1 MEEQDK
7 VNEKDNNTENK
18 DLPKE
23 KEDKNENNTNKI
35 EDKSEDKKEEIK
47 EDNKEDNK
55 EYNKEE
61 NKEDNK
67 GDIKEDK
74 EENKEE
80 KEDKEEN
87 KEDKEDKDNEE
98 DETDKNNKEEE
109 KDKNKKNGT
118 KKKIKGKNF
127 NPEDYVLML
136 SIGTGNFS
144 NVQMVEHKETKILYA
159 LKSFEKRR
167 VESLHKERDVLME
180 KYALEKIT
188 PHPYIIG
195 YYGSAKDDFE
205 MYILYEYING
215 GDLWHKSVIY
225 GMPCEKLIK
234 YYFIQLL
241 KGVKHIHSFNI
252 AHRDIKP
259 ENIMVTKDEKL
270 IKIIDFGSSLD
281 LDGTDFERKMA
292 ELKKKEKKRRPDFI
306 HFVGTPNYMAP
317 ECVHNQFSDK
327 RCDLWSLGC
336 VLYDLITGF
345 PPFLGASEYLIF
357 QKSIEAKYIFP
368 EGIVP
373 ELAQDFIKKCII
385 IEPDKRMTIDE
396 MMNHPYLKEEIN
408 DPNFFNEIPKM
419 TEEEKNYFDIQNKIK
434 GQFSKFKDISNNLDA
449 IKEHEKM
456 EEDLKRNEITPEP
469 SPDDEKIKLL
479 CSKKEEYQKEYKDGL
494 ESLSNKIKEYKKPEE
509 NDDNKNYNKK
519 LDFLETRIRHDLF
532 NIIYKGFEF
541 PPNYNEI
548 SPEEHTYSSDE
559 EKKKEK

>member
-1 MEEQDK
+1 MSEQEKKIEYDK
-7 VNEKDNNTENK
+7 SSQNKESTKDNENS
-18 DLPKE
+18 
-23 KEDKNENNTNKI
+23 ENINNSK
-35 EDKSEDKKEEIK
+35 DKKEEIINNVK
-47 EDNKEDNK
+47 STENSKQEDNDEKVKTN
-55 EYNKEE
+55 E
-61 NKEDNK
+61 NKN
-67 GDIKEDK
+67 IR
-74 EENKEE
+74 N
-80 KEDKEEN
+80 
-87 KEDKEDKDNEE
+87 
-98 DETDKNNKEEE
+98 
-109 KDKNKKNGT
+109 
-118 KKKIKGKNF
+118 KNF
-127 NPEDYVLML
+127 NPENYVLMM

-144 NVQMVEHKETKILYA
+144 HVQMVEHKETKILYA

-180 KYALEKIT
+180 KYAMEKIT
-188 PHPYIIG
+188 PNPYIIG
-195 YYGSAKDDFE
+195 YFGSAKDDFE

-241 KGVKHIHSFNI
+241 KGIQHIHSFNI

-259 ENIMVTKDEKL
+259 ENIMVTKDEKY

-281 LDGTDFERKMA
+281 LDGTDFERKIA
-292 ELKKKEKKRRPDFI
+292 EMKKKEKKKRPEFL

-368 EGIVP
+368 DGIVP

-385 IEPDKRMTIDE
+385 IEPSKRMTIDE
-396 MMNHPYLKEEIN
+396 MMNHPYLKEEVN

-419 TEEEKNYFDIQNKIK
+419 TEDEKIFFDIKNKVK
-434 GQFSKFKDISNNLDA
+434 EEFLKFKDISNNLDA

-494 ESLSNKIKEYKKPEE
+494 ESLSNRIKEYKKPEE
-509 NDDNKNYNKK
+509 NDNNKNFNKQ

-548 SPEEHTYSSDE
+548 NPEEHSYSSDD

>member
-1 MEEQDK
+1 MKNKKNYFLFINKMSEQEKKIEYDK
-7 VNEKDNNTENK
+7 SSQNKESTKDNENS
-18 DLPKE
+18 
-23 KEDKNENNTNKI
+23 ENINNSK
-35 EDKSEDKKEEIK
+35 DKKEEIINNVK
-47 EDNKEDNK
+47 STENSKQEDNDEKVKTN
-55 EYNKEE
+55 E
-61 NKEDNK
+61 NKN
-67 GDIKEDK
+67 IR
-74 EENKEE
+74 N
-80 KEDKEEN
+80 
-87 KEDKEDKDNEE
+87 
-98 DETDKNNKEEE
+98 
-109 KDKNKKNGT
+109 
-118 KKKIKGKNF
+118 KNF
-127 NPEDYVLML
+127 NPENYVLMM

-144 NVQMVEHKETKILYA
+144 HVQMVEHKETKILYA

-180 KYALEKIT
+180 KYAMEKIT
-188 PHPYIIG
+188 PNPYIIG
-195 YYGSAKDDFE
+195 YFGSAKDDFE

-241 KGVKHIHSFNI
+241 KGIQHIHSFNI

-259 ENIMVTKDEKL
+259 ENIMVTKDEKY

-281 LDGTDFERKMA
+281 LDGTDFERKIA
-292 ELKKKEKKRRPDFI
+292 EMKKKEKKKRPEFL

-317 ECVHNQFSDK
+317 ECVHNQYSDK

-385 IEPDKRMTIDE
+385 IEPSKRMTINE
-396 MMNHPYLKEEIN
+396 MMNHPYLKEEVN

-419 TEEEKNYFDIQNKIK
+419 TEDEKIFFDIKNKVK
-434 GQFSKFKDISNNLDA
+434 EEFLKFKDISNNLDA

-494 ESLSNKIKEYKKPEE
+494 ESLSNRIKEYKKPEE
-509 NDDNKNYNKK
+509 NDNNKNFNKK

>member
-1 MEEQDK
+1 MSEQEKKIENDK
-7 VNEKDNNTENK
+7 NSQNKESSKDNKNSENI
-18 DLPKE
+18 
-23 KEDKNENNTNKI
+23 NN
-35 EDKSEDKKEEIK
+35 SEDKKEEINNNDK
-47 EDNKEDNK
+47 STENSKQEDNDGKEK
-55 EYNKEE
+55 
-61 NKEDNK
+61 
-67 GDIKEDK
+67 I
-74 EENKEE
+74 
-80 KEDKEEN
+80 
-87 KEDKEDKDNEE
+87 NE
-98 DETDKNNKEEE
+98 
-109 KDKNKKNGT
+109 KKN
-118 KKKIKGKNF
+118 IRNKNF
-127 NPEDYVLML
+127 NPENYVLMM

-144 NVQMVEHKETKILYA
+144 HVQMVEHKETKILYA

-180 KYALEKIT
+180 KYAMEKIT
-188 PHPYIIG
+188 PNPYIIG
-195 YYGSAKDDFE
+195 YFGSAKDDFE

-241 KGVKHIHSFNI
+241 KGIQHIHSFNI

-259 ENIMVTKDEKL
+259 ENIMVTKDEKY

-281 LDGTDFERKMA
+281 LDGTDFERKIA
-292 ELKKKEKKRRPDFI
+292 EMKKKEKKKRPEFL

-368 EGIVP
+368 DGIVP

-385 IEPDKRMTIDE
+385 IEPSKRMTIDE
-396 MMNHPYLKEEIN
+396 MMNHPYLKEEVN

-419 TEEEKNYFDIQNKIK
+419 TEDEKKFFDIKNKIK
-434 GQFSKFKDISNNLDA
+434 EEFSKFKDISNNLDA

-479 CSKKEEYQKEYKDGL
+479 CSKKEEYQKEYEDGL

-548 SPEEHTYSSDE
+548 SPEENSYSSDE

>member
-1 MEEQDK
+1 MSEQEKKIEYDK
-7 VNEKDNNTENK
+7 SSQNKESTKDNENS
-18 DLPKE
+18 
-23 KEDKNENNTNKI
+23 ENINNSK
-35 EDKSEDKKEEIK
+35 DKKEEIINK
-47 EDNKEDNK
+47 VKSTENSKQEDNDEKVKTN
-55 EYNKEE
+55 E
-61 NKEDNK
+61 NKN
-67 GDIKEDK
+67 IR
-74 EENKEE
+74 N
-80 KEDKEEN
+80 
-87 KEDKEDKDNEE
+87 
-98 DETDKNNKEEE
+98 
-109 KDKNKKNGT
+109 
-118 KKKIKGKNF
+118 KNF
-127 NPEDYVLML
+127 NPENYVLMM

-144 NVQMVEHKETKILYA
+144 HVQMVEHKETKILYA

-180 KYALEKIT
+180 KYAMEKIT
-188 PHPYIIG
+188 PNPYIIG
-195 YYGSAKDDFE
+195 YFGSAKDDFE

-241 KGVKHIHSFNI
+241 KGIQHIHSFNI

-259 ENIMVTKDEKL
+259 ENIMVTKDEKY

-281 LDGTDFERKMA
+281 LDGTDFERKIA
-292 ELKKKEKKRRPDFI
+292 EMKKKEKKKRPEFL

-368 EGIVP
+368 DGIVP

-385 IEPDKRMTIDE
+385 IEPSKRMTIDE
-396 MMNHPYLKEEIN
+396 MMNHPYLKEEVN

-419 TEEEKNYFDIQNKIK
+419 TEDEKIFFDIKNKVK
-434 GQFSKFKDISNNLDA
+434 EEFLKFKDISNNLDA

-494 ESLSNKIKEYKKPEE
+494 ESLSNRIKEYKKPEE
-509 NDDNKNYNKK
+509 NDNNKNFNKK

-548 SPEEHTYSSDE
+548 NPEEHSYSSDD

>member
-1 MEEQDK
+1 MSEQ
-7 VNEKDNNTENK
+7 EKKIEN
-18 DLPKE
+18 
-23 KEDKNENNTNKI
+23 DKNSKNKESTKDDKSSENINN
-35 EDKSEDKKEEIK
+35 SEDKKEEINNNDKSTENSKQEDDGGK
-47 EDNKEDNK
+47 EKTN
-55 EYNKEE
+55 E
-61 NKEDNK
+61 NKN
-67 GDIKEDK
+67 IR
-74 EENKEE
+74 N
-80 KEDKEEN
+80 
-87 KEDKEDKDNEE
+87 
-98 DETDKNNKEEE
+98 
-109 KDKNKKNGT
+109 
-118 KKKIKGKNF
+118 KNF
-127 NPEDYVLML
+127 NPENYVLMM

-144 NVQMVEHKETKILYA
+144 HVQMVEHKETKILYA

-180 KYALEKIT
+180 KYAMEKIT
-188 PHPYIIG
+188 PNPYIIG
-195 YYGSAKDDFE
+195 YFGSAKDDFE

-241 KGVKHIHSFNI
+241 KGIQHIHSFNI

-259 ENIMVTKDEKL
+259 ENIMVTKDEKY

-281 LDGTDFERKMA
+281 LDGTDFERKIA
-292 ELKKKEKKRRPDFI
+292 EMKKKEKKKRPEFL

-317 ECVHNQFSDK
+317 ECVHNQYSDK

-385 IEPDKRMTIDE
+385 IEPSKRMTINE
-396 MMNHPYLKEEIN
+396 MMNHPYLKEEVN
-408 DPNFFNEIPKM
+408 DPNFLNEIPKM
-419 TEEEKNYFDIQNKIK
+419 TEDEKNFFDIKNKIK
-434 GQFSKFKDISNNLDA
+434 EEFSKFKDISNNLDA

-548 SPEEHTYSSDE
+548 SPEEHSYSSDE

>member
-1 MEEQDK
+1 MSEQG
-7 VNEKDNNTENK
+7 EKK
-18 DLPKE
+18 
-23 KEDKNENNTNKI
+23 ENNINNN
-35 EDKSEDKKEEIK
+35 SENKEEIK
-47 EDNKEDNK
+47 SNKS
-55 EYNKEE
+55 E
-61 NKEDNK
+61 N
-67 GDIKEDK
+67 
-74 EENKEE
+74 
-80 KEDKEEN
+80 
-87 KEDKEDKDNEE
+87 DKEDKPVENNDNKVEE
-98 DETDKNNKEEE
+98 KKEEPKETNNKEEE
-109 KDKNKKNGT
+109 KKEETKEKEEKKEEINDKEEANKNEEENNEKNKNQNNDEENKDNKKSET
-118 KKKIKGKNF
+118 KIRGKNF

-144 NVQMVEHKETKILYA
+144 HVQMVENKETKILYA

-241 KGVKHIHSFNI
+241 KAIQHIHSFNI
-252 AHRDIKP
+252 CHRDIKP
-259 ENIMVTKDEKL
+259 ENIMLTKDEKN

-281 LDGTDFERKMA
+281 LDGTDFERKIA
-292 ELKKKEKKRRPDFI
+292 ELKKKEKKKRPDFL

-357 QKSIEAKYIFP
+357 QKSIEGKYIFP

-373 ELAQDFIKKCII
+373 ELAKDLIKKCIV
-385 IEPDKRMTIDE
+385 IEPEKRITIEE
-396 MMNHPYLKEEIN
+396 MMNHPYLKNEVD
-408 DPNFFNEIPKM
+408 DPHFFDELPKM
-419 TEEEKNYFDIQNKIK
+419 TDEEKNYFDIKNKIK
-434 GQFSKFKDISNNLDA
+434 EQFSKYKDYSNNLEA
-449 IKEHEKM
+449 IKNHEKM
-456 EEDLKRNEITPEP
+456 EEDLKRNDIKPEP

-479 CSKKEEYQKEYKDGL
+479 CSKKEEYQQEYNKGL
-494 ESLSNKIKEYKKPEE
+494 EELKNKIKEYKKPEDNEE
-509 NDDNKNYNKK
+509 NKTFNKK
-519 LDFLETRIRHDLF
+519 LDFLEVRIKHDLF
-532 NIIYKGFEF
+532 NITYRGFEF
-541 PPNYNEI
+541 PKNSKDIE
-548 SPEEHTYSSDE
+548 PEENSYSSDE
-559 EKKKEK
+559 EKNKK

>member
-1 MEEQDK
+1 MSEQEEKKND
-7 VNEKDNNTENK
+7 NEENTENK
-18 DLPKE
+18 ETTK
-23 KEDKNENNTNKI
+23 KNENSENNNKP
-35 EDKSEDKKEEIK
+35 EEKKENI
-47 EDNKEDNK
+47 NKDDK
-55 EYNKEE
+55 TTE
-61 NKEDNK
+61 NSNQ
-67 GDIKEDK
+67 
-74 EENKEE
+74 
-80 KEDKEEN
+80 
-87 KEDKEDKDNEE
+87 KDNE
-98 DETDKNNKEEE
+98 D
-109 KDKNKKNGT
+109 
-118 KKKIKGKNF
+118 KKIKGKNF
-127 NPEDYVLML
+127 NPDDYVLML

-144 NVQMVEHKETKILYA
+144 NIQMVEHKETKILYA

-180 KYALEKIT
+180 KYAMEKIT
-188 PHPYIIG
+188 PSPYIIG

-225 GMPCEKLIK
+225 GMPCEKMIK

-241 KGVKHIHSFNI
+241 KGIQHIHSFNI

-259 ENIMVTKDEKL
+259 ENIMVTKDEKF

-292 ELKKKEKKRRPDFI
+292 EMKKKEKKKRPDFI

-368 EGIVP
+368 DGIVP
-373 ELAQDFIKKCII
+373 PLAEDFIKKCIV

-396 MMNHPYLKEEIN
+396 MMNHPYLKEEVN
-408 DPNFFNEIPKM
+408 DLNFFNELPQM
-419 TEEEKNYFDIQNKIK
+419 TEEEKNYFDIKNKIK
-434 GQFSKFKDISNNLDA
+434 EEFSKFKDISNNLDA

-456 EEDLKRNEITPEP
+456 QEDLKRNDITPEP
-469 SPDDEKIKLL
+469 SPDDEKVKLL
-479 CSKKEEYQKEYKDGL
+479 CSKKEEYQKEYKEGL
-494 ESLSNKIKEYKKPEE
+494 EALNNKIKEYKKSEDNEE
-509 NDDNKNYNKK
+509 NKKYNKK
-519 LDFLETRIRHDLF
+519 LDFLETRIKHDLF
-532 NIIYKGFEF
+532 NITYKGFEF
-541 PPNYNEI
+541 PPKHNEI
-548 SPEEHTYSSDE
+548 TPEENSYSSE
-559 EKKKEK
+559 EENKNGK

>member
-1 MEEQDK
+1 MSEQ
-7 VNEKDNNTENK
+7 EKKIEN
-18 DLPKE
+18 
-23 KEDKNENNTNKI
+23 DKNSKNKESTKDDKSSENINN
-35 EDKSEDKKEEIK
+35 SEDKKEEINNNDK
-47 EDNKEDNK
+47 STENSKQEDNDGKEKTN
-55 EYNKEE
+55 
-61 NKEDNK
+61 
-67 GDIKEDK
+67 
-74 EENKEE
+74 
-80 KEDKEEN
+80 
-87 KEDKEDKDNEE
+87 
-98 DETDKNNKEEE
+98 
-109 KDKNKKNGT
+109 KNKN
-118 KKKIKGKNF
+118 IRNKNF
-127 NPEDYVLML
+127 NPENYVLMM

-144 NVQMVEHKETKILYA
+144 HVQMVEHKETKILYA

-180 KYALEKIT
+180 KYAMEKIT
-188 PHPYIIG
+188 PNPYIIG
-195 YYGSAKDDFE
+195 YFGSAKDDFE

-241 KGVKHIHSFNI
+241 KGIQHIHSFNI

-259 ENIMVTKDEKL
+259 ENIMVTKDEKY

-281 LDGTDFERKMA
+281 LDGTDFERKIA
-292 ELKKKEKKRRPDFI
+292 EMKKKEKKKRPEFL

-317 ECVHNQFSDK
+317 ECVHNQYSDK

-385 IEPDKRMTIDE
+385 IEPSKRMTINE
-396 MMNHPYLKEEIN
+396 MNNHPYLKEEVN
-408 DPNFFNEIPKM
+408 DPNFLNEIPKM
-419 TEEEKNYFDIQNKIK
+419 TEDEKNFFDIKNKIK
-434 GQFSKFKDISNNLDA
+434 EEFSKFKDISNNLDA

-494 ESLSNKIKEYKKPEE
+494 ESLSNKIKNIKSQKKMMIIKIII
-509 NDDNKNYNKK
+509 KN
-519 LDFLETRIRHDLF
+519 
-532 NIIYKGFEF
+532 
-541 PPNYNEI
+541 
-548 SPEEHTYSSDE
+548 
-559 EKKKEK
+559 